1 MVSNDREQIHLRSNF
16 GYGND
21 LIPAYAVSAKGM
33 GDTATERKQQRVAS
47 SFLDSSIWNGSAFG
61 TDKVS
66 ECVFDKCRGRSGV
79 LETKMELDAAQ
90 CATTGLPRTDDKP
103 VSGSV
108 GPFMAGEFIC
118 RQIGGR
124 AELQARRHSRG

>member
-1 MVSNDREQIHLRSNF
+1 MVSNDREQIHLRATF

-21 LIPAYAVSAKGM
+21 LIPAYAVSAKGI
-33 GDTATERKQQRVAS
+33 GDTATERKQQRVAF

-61 TDKVS
+61 TDSKVS

-103 VSGSV
+103 VSGS
-108 GPFMAGEFIC
+108 GGAFM
-118 RQIGGR
+118 GG
-124 AELQARRHSRG
+124 